1 MQTHVRKVKKNLLRC
16 KNQLSKF
23 LRAALGNLDEQTK
36 EKKKKRKNKRSLDQ
50 GQRFHPVSSTM
61 NPGVSFVLKSSKIS
75 FEIF

>member
-1 MQTHVRKVKKNLLRC
+1 MQKSAFKIFKSSVGK
-16 KNQLSKF
+16 
-23 LRAALGNLDEQTK
+23 LGRTDER
-36 EKKKKRKNKRSLDQ
+36 KKKKRKNKRSLDQ